1 MDKLNIEEVVSA
13 LKERFDGSIEHAEM
27 AYDMMVVN
35 VAKDSVHQVLA
46 FLKNHPVYQF
56 QFLTTLCG
64 LHFPDAPEKYRL
76 GVMYQLHSLTTN
88 TRIRIKTLFAD
99 EPNAEVPTVT
109 DLFPTANWMERQEYD
124 FFGLKFKGHPDLR
137 RILNMDDL
145 PMFPMRKEYQLEDA
159 TRTDKDDTMFGR

>member
-1 MDKLNIEEVVSA
+1 MDKLNIEDVVNA
-13 LKERFDGSIEHAEM
+13 LRERFGESIEHADM

-35 VAKDSVHQVLA
+35 VSKNHIHEALA

-56 QFLTTLCG
+56 TFLTTLCG
-64 LHFPDAPEKYRL
+64 LHFPDVQKL
-76 GVMYQLHSLTTN
+76 GVMYQLHNMVTN

-99 EPNAEVPTVT
+99 EPNAELPTVS

-124 FFGLKFKGHPDLR
+124 FFGIKFKGHPDLR